1 MTPAQQKARLVY
13 RLLKKRHSDAHC
25 ELNFKTPI
33 DLLVA
38 TVLSA
43 QCTDKRVN
51 AVTKEL
57 FKQCRTAKDY
67 VSISQ
72 AKLESIIRS
81 TGFFRQ
87 KAKSIKGAMA
97 AIVESHGGKVPQT
110 MEELVKLPGVG
121 RKTANVV
128 LGNAYDI
135 PGMPVDTHVIR
146 LSNRIG
152 LASGVDAVKIEDVLT
167 KLIPQKDWT
176 LFSHVMIFHG
186 RRVCSARKPQC
197 DKCPV
202 AALCDY
208 YQDEVK
214 HGRT

>member
-1 MTPAQQKARLVY
+1 MPTKSSDEKIAKARTVY

-25 ELNFKTPI
+25 ELNFKTPL

-51 AVTKEL
+51 EVTKEL
-57 FKQCRTAKDY
+57 FKHCRSAKDY
-67 VSISQ
+67 VALPQ

-87 KAKSIKGAMA
+87 KAKSIKGAA
-97 AIVESHGGKVPQT
+97 QALTERHGGKVPQT
-110 MEELVKLPGVG
+110 MEELTKLPGVG
-121 RKTANVV
+121 RKTANVI
-128 LGNAYDI
+128 LGNAFGI

-152 LASGVDAVKIEDVLT
+152 LAEGEDAVKIEAALT
-167 KLIPQKDWT
+167 ALIPKKEWT
-176 LFSHVMIFHG
+176 HFSHVMIFHG
-186 RRVCSARKPQC
+186 RRVCGARKPDC
-197 DKCPV
+197 EKCPV
-202 AALCDY
+202 NELCNY
-208 YQDEVK
+208 YLKQ
-214 HGRT
+214 